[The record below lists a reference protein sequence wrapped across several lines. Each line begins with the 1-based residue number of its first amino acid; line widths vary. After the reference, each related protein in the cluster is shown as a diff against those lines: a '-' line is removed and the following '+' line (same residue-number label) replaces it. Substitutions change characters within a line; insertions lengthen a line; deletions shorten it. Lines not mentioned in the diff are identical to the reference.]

1 MSEDLRRALLEKL
14 GKADAQLGLNPHPT
28 PAPAPASASASAPS
42 GLPTWR
48 DFFQQN
54 ARVQAGDRGLNF
66 NTYFSLPAVSDLAS
80 DPTSVPIFIF
90 HHGAGSSALSFAP
103 LAKALREQLGG
114 RCGAFAFD
122 ARAHGLTA
130 PADPA
135 AFPADYSLDAFVR
148 DFQELIAWF
157 DHTHLQALPA
167 STTYTLVIAGHSLG
181 GSICTSVYQS
191 LEPALRAKVTGLA
204 MLDIVEEAAIL
215 ALTKVD
221 SFLSNTPNVFPSY
234 SSAIDWHVKRGL
246 SRLRSSAEIVIP
258 SLFASTASGKVVRR
272 TNLQLF
278 KPFWDT
284 WFHSLSHRFVALP
297 TSKLLILA
305 GNDNLDRELMIGQ
318 MQGKFQLVVFQ
329 ESGHFI
335 EEDAPVKTA
344 VTLVDFWRRNDT
356 KSVVIKTNWTKK
368 ANT

>member
-1 MSEDLRRALLEKL
+1 MSDDLRRALLEKL
-14 GKADAQLGLNPHPT
+14 GKADAQLGAASQPAPA
-28 PAPAPASASASAPS
+28 APAPA
-42 GLPTWR
+42 GLPTWH

-54 ARVQAGDRGLNF
+54 ARVQIGDRGLDF
-66 NTYFSLPAVSDLAS
+66 NTYFSLPAASELA
-80 DPTSVPIFIF
+80 DPSNTTSVPIFIF
-90 HHGAGSSALSFAP
+90 HHGAGSSGLSFAP
-103 LAKALREQLGG
+103 LAKALHEQLDG
-114 RCGAFAFD
+114 RCGSFAFD
-122 ARAHGLTA
+122 ARGHGLTA
-130 PADPA
+130 PVDA
-135 AFPADYSLDAFVR
+135 AAHPADYSLDAFVR
-148 DFQELIAWF
+148 DFRELIAWF
-157 DHTHLQALPA
+157 HHTHLQALPA
-167 STTYTLVIAGHSLG
+167 SPTFTLVITGHSLG
-181 GSICTSVYQS
+181 GSICTNVFPS
-191 LEPALRAKVTGLA
+191 LDPALRTKVAGLA

-215 ALTKVD
+215 ALSKVD

-234 SSAIDWHVKRGL
+234 ANAIDWHVKRGL
-246 SRLRSSAEIVIP
+246 SRLRSSAEIVVP
-258 SLFASTASGKVVRR
+258 SLFVPTSSGKVVRR
-272 TNLQLF
+272 TNLQIF

-284 WFHSLSHRFVALP
+284 WFQSLSRRFVALP

-344 VTLVDFWRRNDT
+344 ITLVDFWRRNDT